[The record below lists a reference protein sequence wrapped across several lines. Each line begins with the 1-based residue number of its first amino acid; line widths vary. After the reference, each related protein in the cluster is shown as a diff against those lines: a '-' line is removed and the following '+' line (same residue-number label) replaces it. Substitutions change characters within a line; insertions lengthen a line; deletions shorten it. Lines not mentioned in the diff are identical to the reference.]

1 MKRGFMKFVKK
12 YALILDT
19 KDGRVVKLSEKL
31 KDLNFRIVLATDPES
46 ALEIIEKSNQISTFL
61 INAEVTGDQGLNL
74 IKKISQFNTTI
85 TTIWFEPKGVKT
97 KFDVYKP
104 KAVVDYSSSIGQLK
118 QAILKRLLAN
128 IYPEHLLSAF
138 SDSCESFLRR
148 SFKVFATPR
157 EAFLRSSNRL
167 FADTTALLYLNGDN
181 VKGQIAVTTT
191 VEYASEIYGRLS
203 NSETFPR
210 SKVWDLLG
218 EIGNMVAGS
227 FKSCFPESE
236 HCKIGLPTVL
246 YGDDIEI
253 ITKYNQPSLV
263 LAFDEEANTIFVE
276 FIFDVFDAEQALKG
290 DSIEDIADEGDICF
304 L

>member
-1 MKRGFMKFVKK
+1 MKFVKK
-12 YALILDT
+12 YALILDS

-46 ALEIIEKSNQISTFL
+46 ALEIVEKSNQISTIL
-61 INAEVTGDQGLNL
+61 INGEICSGPGVSL
-74 IKKISQFNTTI
+74 IEKIGQINTTV

-97 KFDVYKP
+97 KFDRVKP
-104 KAVVDYSSSIGQLK
+104 RTVIDYSSSISQLK
-118 QAILKRLLAN
+118 QAISSRLLAN

-138 SDSCESFLRR
+138 SESCESFLRR

-167 FADTTALLYLNGDN
+167 FAEATALLYMNGDN

-191 VEYASEIYGRLS
+191 LEYATEIYKRVS
-203 NSETFPR
+203 NAEEFPR
-210 SKVWDLLG
+210 SKTWDLLG

-227 FKSCFPESE
+227 FKACFPESE
-236 HCKIGLPTVL
+236 HCKIGLPTIL
-246 YGDDIEI
+246 YGEDIEI

-276 FIFDVFDAEQALKG
+276 FIFDTFDAEQALKG
-290 DSIEDIADEGDICF
+290 DTIEDIADEGDICF

>member
-1 MKRGFMKFVKK
+1 M
-12 YALILDT
+12 
-19 KDGRVVKLSEKL
+19 
-31 KDLNFRIVLATDPES
+31 
-46 ALEIIEKSNQISTFL
+46 
-61 INAEVTGDQGLNL
+61 
-74 IKKISQFNTTI
+74 
-85 TTIWFEPKGVKT
+85 
-97 KFDVYKP
+97 
-104 KAVVDYSSSIGQLK
+104 
-118 QAILKRLLAN
+118 
-128 IYPEHLLSAF
+128 
-138 SDSCESFLRR
+138 
-148 SFKVFATPR
+148 
-157 EAFLRSSNRL
+157 RSSDRL

-191 VEYASEIYGRLS
+191 LEYATEIYKRVS
-203 NSETFPR
+203 NADEFPR
-210 SKVWDLLG
+210 SKTWDLLG

-246 YGDDIEI
+246 YGEDIEV

-290 DSIEDIADEGDICF
+290 ESIEDIAEEGDICF